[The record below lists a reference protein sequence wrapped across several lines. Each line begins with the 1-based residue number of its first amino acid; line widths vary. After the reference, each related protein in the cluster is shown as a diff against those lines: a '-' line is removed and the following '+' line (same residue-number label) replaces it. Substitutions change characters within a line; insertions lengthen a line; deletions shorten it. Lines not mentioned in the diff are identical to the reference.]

1 MVELIAPETRVR
13 DLTTAPRQIPIEVE
27 GTPAFESLLTMW
39 VTFNPKEKATSFDL
53 GASWT
58 KKVMELTPDDLAEEI
73 KFLGGP
79 YCYTWLAV
87 AGLVATAPHPHDPDS
102 VFKWLEGLDPKRVLR
117 WLIGYI
123 SDHGDASLIEQ
134 AAGGDLSVLPQLLPK
149 EKEIEF
155 TDHLE
160 SLFDLADE
168 ELPSRIARAVQRF
181 RTEVFAEFAW
191 FDDEPSPWPTP
202 TSTPS
207 GPTATAANRRRR
219 ASISR
224 TKPEPEFGGAI
235 NRAAAA
241 RKAVAT
247 RDSAKSVI
255 EDVTNGLDYD
265 IPLGVTRVV
274 LVPTV
279 VLRPLSLIDQHRET
293 LLVCYAVADEFVD
306 SDPEAPPS
314 WLVRTYKALS
324 DERRLRVLR
333 RLSEGET
340 TLDEITE
347 MLGLSKS
354 TVHHHMSILRAA
366 GLVTVHMSQ
375 TDKGAKCTTYDLRE
389 HSLADATAFLDSYI
403 QIPANGA
410 ANA

>member
-181 RTEVFAEFAW
+181 RTEVFAEF
-191 FDDEPSPWPTP
+191 
-202 TSTPS
+202 
-207 GPTATAANRRRR
+207 
-219 ASISR
+219 
-224 TKPEPEFGGAI
+224 EPEFGGAI